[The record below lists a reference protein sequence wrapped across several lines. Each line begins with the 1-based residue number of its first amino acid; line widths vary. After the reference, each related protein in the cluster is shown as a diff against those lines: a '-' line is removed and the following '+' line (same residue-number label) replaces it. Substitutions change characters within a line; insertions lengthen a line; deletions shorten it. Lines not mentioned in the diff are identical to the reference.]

1 VNCTACGF
9 ENPERIKFCGNC
21 AAPLLSPSICA
32 SCGFENPSGFKFCG
46 ECAKP
51 LGREEKPS
59 KSDHA
64 PRSYTP
70 AHLAEK
76 ILRSKSALEGER
88 KQVTVLFAD
97 VKGSMELAEQVD
109 PEEWHRILDRFFEV
123 LTDGVHRFEG
133 TVNQYTG
140 DGIMALFGAPIAH
153 EDHAHRACY
162 AALHLRDALRSYADE
177 LQRNH
182 GLSFAVR
189 MGVNSGEV
197 VVGKIGDDLRMD
209 YTAQGHTVGLA
220 ARMEQLANPGAVCVS
235 EFTERLVKGFFELR
249 DLGRSRLKGLRELV
263 GAYELQGVGPMRT
276 RLEAARAHGFTRLV
290 GRVDEMAALEAA
302 LRRASAGNG
311 QVVGVVGEAGVGKSR
326 LCHEFV
332 EGCRARGI
340 NVLEGRAEAHGR
352 NVPFL
357 PILRLFRTYYGI
369 EERDDAATAREKVA
383 ERLLSIDEGFRE
395 ILPLLFEFLGV
406 PDPAQSVPRMD
417 PEARQRRL
425 FGVLRRLVRE
435 AGEAEPGVTLIEDL
449 HWMDGGSLGF
459 LEQWIEA
466 IGGVRGLLLVNFRPE
481 FHAEWMGRSYYQQLP
496 LTLLSSEAT
505 RELVADLLGGDPSTE
520 RLAEA
525 IHART
530 AGNPFFTEEMLQS
543 LIESGKLE
551 GERGSYRLVSEIAE
565 LELPATVQAVVAARI
580 DRLAERDKQVL
591 QAAAVIGR
599 EFAEPVL
606 EATELRGADLT
617 ESLRALTRAEF
628 LYERSL
634 YPIAE
639 YAFKHPLTQEVAYGS
654 QLQTRRSRVHAAVA
668 RAIEEADA
676 DKLDERSALL
686 AHHWEAAGDAL
697 EAARWHARAAEW
709 ASSSDLP
716 ETVRHW
722 RQVRSLLSEVP
733 ESPDARALGVA
744 ACGGL
749 LLGGWR
755 MGLPEEDVETVFLE
769 GRELA
774 RRSGELATEC
784 LMVAVH
790 AAVRGGAGDL
800 QRYVDG
806 SLEAARLAERS
817 GEPSTVSGVA
827 MVLVYS
833 HFSAGRLNQAWEF
846 VNEALDRF
854 AGEPLPGMESS
865 GPSAFAWMETVG
877 RSIGVFMGLLESGRV
892 AQRRGIE
899 IARRLGDLESLSWGC
914 GFASYLAEFSGEIE
928 GCLERC
934 REGFEIAE
942 QMSAPYSRAYSS
954 GRLGVAHL
962 ARKEWEEA
970 IECLNSAL
978 ALACQHR
985 TGVEAEAHWLSY
997 LAEAQLG
1004 LGRLEAAHEIANQAV
1019 ATAQRRGTRGFEIQ
1033 AQLAR
1038 ARALRLRER
1047 GHATAEIKA
1056 ALTHVQSLI
1065 EETGALSYRPFLHEE
1080 HAALA
1085 QVGGDEAARDWQ
1097 LHKAHQLFGEMGA
1110 TGHAE
1115 RLAEELSP

>member
-1 VNCTACGF
+1 
-9 ENPERIKFCGNC
+9 
-21 AAPLLSPSICA
+21 
-32 SCGFENPSGFKFCG
+32 
-46 ECAKP
+46 
-51 LGREEKPS
+51 
-59 KSDHA
+59 
-64 PRSYTP
+64 
-70 AHLAEK
+70 
-76 ILRSKSALEGER
+76 
-88 KQVTVLFAD
+88 
-97 VKGSMELAEQVD
+97 
-109 PEEWHRILDRFFEV
+109 
-123 LTDGVHRFEG
+123 
-133 TVNQYTG
+133 
-140 DGIMALFGAPIAH
+140 
-153 EDHAHRACY
+153 
-162 AALHLRDALRSYADE
+162 
-177 LQRNH
+177 
-182 GLSFAVR
+182 
-189 MGVNSGEV
+189 
-197 VVGKIGDDLRMD
+197 
-209 YTAQGHTVGLA
+209 
-220 ARMEQLANPGAVCVS
+220 
-235 EFTERLVKGFFELR
+235 
-249 DLGRSRLKGLRELV
+249 
-263 GAYELQGVGPMRT
+263 
-276 RLEAARAHGFTRLV
+276 
-290 GRVDEMAALEAA
+290 MAALEAA
-302 LRRASAGNG
+302 LRRATAGNG

-326 LCHEFV
+326 LCLEFV
-332 EGCRARGI
+332 EGCRARGF

-352 NVPFL
+352 NIPFL

-369 EERDDAATAREKVA
+369 GERDDAATARQKVA
-383 ERLLSIDEGFRE
+383 GTLLSIDEGFRE

-406 PDPAQSVPRMD
+406 PDPAQPAPRMD

-425 FGVLRRLVRE
+425 FGLLRRLVRE

-449 HWMDGGSLGF
+449 HWMDGGSLAF

-466 IGGVRGLLLVNFRPE
+466 IGGARGLLLVNFRPE

-520 RLAEA
+520 QLAEA

-580 DRLAERDKQVL
+580 DRLAEREKQVL

-606 EATELRGADLT
+606 EAAAELRGADLT

-628 LYERSL
+628 LYERSFH
-634 YPIAE
+634 PMAE

-722 RQVRSLLSEVP
+722 RKVRSLLTRVP
-733 ESPDARALGVA
+733 ESPESRTLGVT

-755 MGLPEEDVETVFLE
+755 MGLSEEDVETVFVE

-800 QRYVDG
+800 QRYIDG

-817 GEPSTVSGVA
+817 GEPSAVSGVA
-827 MVLVYS
+827 MVLVYA
-833 HFSAGRLNQAWEF
+833 HFSAGRLTEAWKF
-846 VNEALDRF
+846 VGKTLHHLAKD
-854 AGEPLPGMESS
+854 AGPGMESR

-899 IARRLGDLESLSWGC
+899 IARRMGDLESLSWGC
-914 GFASYLAEFSGEIE
+914 GFAAYLAEFSGEIE

-962 ARKEWEEA
+962 VRREWEEA
-970 IECLNSAL
+970 IGCLNSAL
-978 ALACQHR
+978 ALARQHR

-997 LAEAQLG
+997 LAEAHLG
-1004 LGRLEAAHEIANQAV
+1004 LERLGAALEVADQAV
-1019 ATAQRRGTRGFEIQ
+1019 AIAQQRGTRGFEIQ

-1038 ARALRLRER
+1038 ARALRRRE
-1047 GHATAEIKA
+1047 GGDAAAEINA
-1056 ALTHVQSLI
+1056 ALARAQSLT
-1065 EETGALSYRPFLHEE
+1065 EQTGALSYRPFLHEE
-1080 HAALA
+1080 GAALA
-1085 QVGGDEAARDWQ
+1085 RARGDEATGEREV
-1097 LHKAHQLFGEMGA
+1097 HRAHLLFVEMGA
-1110 TGHAE
+1110 TGHAK
-1115 RLAEELSP
+1115 RLAEELGEAAARGR